1 MIKNNKQDLLA
12 ALRNQFECEQDWH
25 ARIEERIADLI
36 ESSRKRAKRII
47 EINKEIENLMRSK

>member
-1 MIKNNKQDLLA
+1 MSKTDKQYFLE
-12 ALRNQFECEQDWH
+12 ALRHQIACEQDLI

-47 EINKEIENLMRSK
+47 EINKEIETLMRSK